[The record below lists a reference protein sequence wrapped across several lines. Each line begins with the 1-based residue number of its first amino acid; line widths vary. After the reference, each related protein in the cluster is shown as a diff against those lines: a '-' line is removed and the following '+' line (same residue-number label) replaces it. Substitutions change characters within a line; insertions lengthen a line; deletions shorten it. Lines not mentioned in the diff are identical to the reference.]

1 VVEDLVVWIGT
12 IAGIL
17 VLLSF
22 IPQIIK
28 AYKTKKM
35 FDVSSYLMT
44 LIAGGMFLWVVYGVI
59 KSDPVIIGTN
69 ATGFALNV
77 TLLVMKLKYD
87 KLQSSTIKT
96 SWIGNTFINTEIE
109 YVPGLCMSYDIR
121 TQLTNF
127 AAEFMADEQVVQRLK
142 EVFEKH
148 VDTARVSREAG
159 NYEQLIE
166 SYIRA
171 SAAATFL
178 ELIKKK

>member
-1 VVEDLVVWIGT
+1 MVEDLVVWIGT

-96 SWIGNTFINTEIE
+96 S
-109 YVPGLCMSYDIR
+109 
-121 TQLTNF
+121 
-127 AAEFMADEQVVQRLK
+127 
-142 EVFEKH
+142 
-148 VDTARVSREAG
+148 
-159 NYEQLIE
+159 
-166 SYIRA
+166 
-171 SAAATFL
+171 
-178 ELIKKK
+178 

>member
-87 KLQSSTIKT
+87 KLQSSTITT
-96 SWIGNTFINTEIE
+96 S
-109 YVPGLCMSYDIR
+109 
-121 TQLTNF
+121 
-127 AAEFMADEQVVQRLK
+127 
-142 EVFEKH
+142 
-148 VDTARVSREAG
+148 
-159 NYEQLIE
+159 
-166 SYIRA
+166 
-171 SAAATFL
+171 
-178 ELIKKK
+178 